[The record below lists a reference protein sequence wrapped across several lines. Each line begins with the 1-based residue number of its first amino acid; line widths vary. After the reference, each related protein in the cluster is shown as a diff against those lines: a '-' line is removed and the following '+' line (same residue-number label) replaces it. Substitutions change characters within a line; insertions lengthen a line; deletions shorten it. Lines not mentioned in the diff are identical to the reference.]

1 MENTNNFNDILHDLK
16 NESSDLENILPDT
29 EMIKIENNDSETVD
43 ILESSGTISISVK
56 SSDDVSNLETESYKK
71 IDNNEHINEEIREN
85 IVTRED
91 LENFIYK

>member
-1 MENTNNFNDILHDLK
+1 
-16 NESSDLENILPDT
+16 
-29 EMIKIENNDSETVD
+29 MIKIENNDSETVD